1 MIHFFTSVCSSSAE
15 ARVTASTGDVAS
27 DASGS
32 EAWGTAAKAAS
43 VAIWDT
49 LSCYTF
55 FKLSTK
61 VLITFNFPFRFWLLT
76 FFCCHFFS
84 LNTSLSL
91 LLFFSSARCVSVLP
105 EKVPQ
110 HVIVWLK
117 REFCDVTFYPSFFG
131 SSEQC
136 CMYVVV
142 SRVFHLWQR
151 RRSWMNKGGA
161 IKSLQPQCC
170 PLSLQRNMFQ
180 GWSKGIQ
187 EGASRIRK
195 LMNILSVEI
204 SI

>member
-1 MIHFFTSVCSSSAE
+1 MIQLFTSVCSSSGG
-15 ARVTASTGDVAS
+15 ARVTASAGDVAS
-27 DASGS
+27 DASRS
-32 EAWGTAAKAAS
+32 EVWGKASKAAS
-43 VAIWDT
+43 VAIWET

-61 VLITFNFPFRFWLLT
+61 VLITLNFSFQFWLLT

-110 HVIVWLK
+110 HDRVWLK
-117 REFCDVTFYPSFFG
+117 REFCDVTFYPSFFC
-131 SSEQC
+131 SSVHC

-151 RRSWMNKGGA
+151 SCWMNKRGA

-170 PLSLQRNMFQ
+170 LLSL
-180 GWSKGIQ
+180 
-187 EGASRIRK
+187 
-195 LMNILSVEI
+195 
-204 SI
+204 